1 MKESYQREEY
11 CSDQRKGSLRHFQP
25 PKNLGSNF
33 KAMLE
38 LLLRQNRGDEC
49 NRDISTVERVSF
61 RNGDVPLLDSFRKV
75 GLFFQSRSGTVVS
88 SVMRVAEIV
97 PMMCAT
103 RLPAVSYA
111 SRVKL
116 PV

>member
-38 LLLRQNRGDEC
+38 LLLRQNRC
-49 NRDISTVERVSF
+49 QCVIAFIANLL
-61 RNGDVPLLDSFRKV
+61 PL
-75 GLFFQSRSGTVVS
+75 
-88 SVMRVAEIV
+88 
-97 PMMCAT
+97 
-103 RLPAVSYA
+103 
-111 SRVKL
+111 
-116 PV
+116 

>member
-38 LLLRQNRGDEC
+38 LLLRQNRC
-49 NRDISTVERVSF
+49 QCIMKKRPLQKVEAGCGAASA
-61 RNGDVPLLDSFRKV
+61 LLR
-75 GLFFQSRSGTVVS
+75 
-88 SVMRVAEIV
+88 
-97 PMMCAT
+97 
-103 RLPAVSYA
+103 RLGE
-111 SRVKL
+111 
-116 PV
+116 

>member
-1 MKESYQREEY
+1 MKEGYQREEY

-49 NRDISTVERVSF
+49 NRDISPTARD
-61 RNGDVPLLDSFRKV
+61 GVPESQLQGTISAFLLGQCGV
-75 GLFFQSRSGTVVS
+75 VVVS
-88 SVMRVAEIV
+88 HKQQPKRVAHSSV
-97 PMMCAT
+97 D
-103 RLPAVSYA
+103 
-111 SRVKL
+111 
-116 PV
+116 

>member
-38 LLLRQNRGDEC
+38 LLLRQNRGMSVIVASWV
-49 NRDISTVERVSF
+49 RRLL
-61 RNGDVPLLDSFRKV
+61 VP
-75 GLFFQSRSGTVVS
+75 S
-88 SVMRVAEIV
+88 SQ
-97 PMMCAT
+97 T
-103 RLPAVSYA
+103 RP
-111 SRVKL
+111 
-116 PV
+116 